1 MYNLF
6 FLHRCVYVNLYNYIC
21 INNFLFGHMWLHM
34 LTFVTV
40 INIYI
45 YMYVFMC
52 MYTCVKCLAFVV
64 IVCSVC
70 FTDVQHKTLRFFQVL
85 YMSGIVSWVSE

>member
-1 MYNLF
+1 MVTY
-6 FLHRCVYVNLYNYIC
+6 VYIYYC
-21 INNFLFGHMWLHM
+21 
-34 LTFVTV
+34 
-40 INIYI
+40 NIYI
-45 YMYVFMC
+45 YTYIHMYVFMC

-85 YMSGIVSWVSE
+85 CPELFPGSVNR